1 VRKAEFGF
9 FAFPGDL
16 KDNVG
21 AIPLGLVLDKV
32 KFGFRYMPYDF
43 LARYKFC
50 DLLGAA
56 VKVLV
61 RSSRRSLAFQAFSR
75 CASRNAARLVT

>member
-1 VRKAEFGF
+1 LPSLLISKTTSVPVHSVVF
-9 FAFPGDL
+9 
-16 KDNVG
+16 
-21 AIPLGLVLDKV
+21 DKV

-43 LARYKFC
+43 LARHKFS

-61 RSSRRSLAFQAFSR
+61 VELKLSTEFIGATVDL
-75 CASRNAARLVT
+75 L

>member
-9 FAFPGDL
+9 FALPVDL
-16 KDNVG
+16 KNNVG
-21 AIPLGLVLDKV
+21 PGPLSFVFDKV

-43 LARYKFC
+43 LARHKFS

-61 RSSRRSLAFQAFSR
+61 VELKLSTEFIGATVDL
-75 CASRNAARLVT
+75 L